1 MGKVKKNP
9 AGVYWRHMRDM
20 EHEEWL
26 ENRNAR
32 KAEAKQNHKTP
43 PVPPKTAGAA
53 TKKEDDG
60 DDQDGRVWRGEAA

>member
-1 MGKVKKNP
+1 MWGMYNSQMKD
-9 AGVYWRHMRDM
+9 R

-32 KAEAKQNHKTP
+32 LAAARKNAKHP
-43 PVPPKTAGAA
+43 LIPPKKADD
-53 TKKEDDG
+53 TKKPEES

>member
-1 MGKVKKNP
+1 
-9 AGVYWRHMRDM
+9 MRGMYNGQMKDS

-32 KAEAKQNHKTP
+32 LAAAKKNNKHP
-43 PVPPKTAGAA
+43 LIPPKKADD
-53 TKKEDDG
+53 TKKEEEG